1 MCVIVDANTLSCVF
15 RDDALKKHQFEPV
28 LKWVLEGKGKFII
41 GGTKYLIELRKVRV
55 ASSFLSTLRMWTKDK
70 VVVLDRG
77 KVDSYQ
83 SLVEEKVND
92 PDFDDPHLPAMVIVS
107 HCMVICSL
115 DARSI
120 DFVTRPS
127 LYPQGVKV
135 PRYYTGTHNVD
146 LLCDKYIDKRYKPL
160 SKLSKTQSEKLTSL
174 IARNSKRGA

>member
-15 RDDALKKHQFEPV
+15 KDDAMKKLQFEPV

-41 GGTKYLIELRKVRV
+41 GGTKYMNELRKVKS
-55 ASSFLSTLRMWTKDK
+55 ASSFLSMLRMRTKDK
-70 VVVLDRG
+70 VVMLDRE

-83 SLVEEKVND
+83 SIMEEIVDD
-92 PDFDDPHLPAMVIVS
+92 PHFDDPHLPAMVIVS

-127 LYPQGVKV
+127 LYPRGVKV
-135 PRYYTGTHNVD
+135 PRYYTGMHNVD

-160 SKLSKTQSEKLTSL
+160 SKLSHSQSERFAGL
-174 IARNSKRGA
+174 ISSKTK